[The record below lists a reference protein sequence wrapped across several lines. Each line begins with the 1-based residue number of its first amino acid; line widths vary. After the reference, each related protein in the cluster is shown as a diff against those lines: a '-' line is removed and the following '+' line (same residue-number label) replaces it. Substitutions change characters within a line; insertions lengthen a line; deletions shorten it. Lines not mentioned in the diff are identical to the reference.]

1 MMVRADMTSAT
12 AKSQHRLAQFFS
24 TAALSVDTAQL
35 LLKESRSEEAKICL
49 GRAITALAEVIRAVE
64 AEEARG

>member
-1 MMVRADMTSAT
+1 
-12 AKSQHRLAQFFS
+12 
-24 TAALSVDTAQL
+24 LSVDTAQL

-49 GRAITALAEVIRAVE
+49 GRAMTALAEVIRAVE